1 MRYCVQPATSID
13 VAFLAMVLDETGE
26 AFVDWAGMKPADRL
40 LKSCAFS
47 AQIWTARDLNDGTPA
62 ALWGVAPQPDDPDV
76 GHLWM
81 LAAEPFDEAP
91 GELEAL
97 SRLVLA
103 EMLGEFPRLENYI
116 DARKDRALE
125 LLRSIG
131 FTVEPAVR
139 QPDSDKTLHHVWI
152 DSDGLGQPPARRP
165 GILHN

>member
-1 MRYCVQPATSID
+1 MRYCVQPATSVD
-13 VAFLAMVLDETGE
+13 VAFLAMVLDEATE
-26 AFVDWAGMKPADRL
+26 AVLDRADTNPAERL

-47 AQIWTARDLNDGTPA
+47 AQVWTARDLSDGTPA
-62 ALWGVAPQPDDPDV
+62 ALWGVAPRADDPDV

-131 FTVEPAVR
+131 FTVEPGVR
-139 QPDSDKTLHHVWI
+139 QADSDKTLHHVWI
-152 DSDGLGQPPARRP
+152 DSDSLRLPQAYQP
-165 GILHN
+165 GTLHN